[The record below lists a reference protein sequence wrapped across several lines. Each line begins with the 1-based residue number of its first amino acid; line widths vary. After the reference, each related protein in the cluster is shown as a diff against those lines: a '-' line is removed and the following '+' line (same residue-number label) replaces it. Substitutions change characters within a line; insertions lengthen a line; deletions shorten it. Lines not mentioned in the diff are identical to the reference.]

1 MGMYRGQMT
10 LSNHVDV
17 DAPLIRPLRVIRDDV
32 FEDGFPSFGLA
43 DLELHL
49 GKLWRHVD
57 VVFCFQ
63 ILQAALKSEP
73 DGKES
78 FSKIS

>member
-49 GKLWRHVD
+49 GKL
-57 VVFCFQ
+57 
-63 ILQAALKSEP
+63 
-73 DGKES
+73 
-78 FSKIS
+78 